1 MRCRGRPRLRR
12 AGPGLPSRKERKLA
26 TALFADVAGSTALAE
41 REDPEVVQA
50 LFERAFERAER
61 EIERHGGLLEKFI
74 GDAILAVFGVPVAHE
89 DDPER
94 AIRSALAVQAEIGA
108 LARELEGEGRPPL
121 ALRIGIETGA
131 ILVDVD
137 RVGGAR
143 HRMLTG
149 DAVNTAARLEQAA
162 GPGQVVVGPGAH
174 AATAELFEY
183 DALPPLDLRGKAAPV
198 PAWRAVRARPAV
210 RGVRTPLRFQAHLV
224 GRDAELR
231 SWRGRCADAR
241 TSGRPQ
247 LVTVVGPAGIGKSR
261 LAHEFLGRPRAR
273 RRSGEHPSGPL
284 RRVRERPV
292 LGPRGGDEGGVR
304 GAGRRSR
311 RRSSSCARA
320 TPSTGSSAART
331 SCRTSSRSSGPAA
344 SSASAGRI
352 SSTRWRRIL
361 ERMATA
367 APLVLVVEDAHWA
380 DDGLLDFLEHVA
392 AWATAPILLL
402 RARAAGPSRATGDW
416 APAGAGDDGRRR
428 SYVSIRSAR
437 RTRTSWCATSWPLT
451 CPPRCPG
458 SSSMP
463 APATRSSARRSCG
476 CSSTAASS
484 GTGRKGAS
492 ELDAPIETLEVPR
505 TIQGLLAARLDALT
519 AEEKA
524 LLQDASVVGR
534 TFWLGALE
542 ELRADDRD
550 RIPAVLGVLETMG
563 LVTRHAE
570 SRLSGEAEFA
580 FHHVLVRDVAYE
592 SLPKALRA
600 SKHVVTAHWAEAQA
614 GERRDEIAELLATHH
629 LQALHW
635 LDDLGEANGQRPAIE
650 REAFRWTRTAGERAR
665 RLWQQREAVGWLRS
679 ALDLGSRIGRDD
691 AELAPLWES
700 YAMASDGIA
709 TVPDVVGAWNEALL
723 RYERTGQEADVG
735 RVEASIASALT
746 WEEGAPE
753 TRRLAERAIARLE
766 PLGDGADLGFALYVL
781 GRHHLERGDLD
792 RAEPLLRRA
801 TAIAGR
807 VGDRP
812 AEARAAISLGWTLH
826 ARRRGDETIRLFDEA
841 LAIARSAGDLALLLD
856 ALEAVLSAAVEV
868 SGDYMRAEALNREA
882 IDVAGRAGNLVK
894 LARAQLNL
902 GYLLR
907 EIGRL
912 DEVEAPLLAAREAAD
927 TSGDSRDAA
936 WTWAV
941 AAIAAC
947 VRGQVRTCPQADRRV
962 PGPPRAR
969 RHHVRPVRGGGDGH
983 RRRLRRDGRGPR
995 RRGGG
1000 DPGGGAPRACATSA
1014 SRSGSA
1020 RSCCSSAWRPRSGPA
1035 GSPRLDSRATGS
1047 RSSPRRTSRRAR
1059 SSPGPT
1065 ACSSPTPR
1073 GLGPTSRTPPR
1084 GSRRSAGAGPRPV
1097 PARPRGRRTAP
1108 GERRGYA
1115 RRARVGDP
1123 SIVRRHALPG
1133 GTPAMTVEHLREQV
1147 LELLAG
1153 NGAHMP
1159 LEEAVAAFPDERH
1172 QRCARRTSRTP
1183 RGTCS
1188 STSGSPSTTSSST
1201 SRTGRTSSRAGRR
1214 STGRRPTRPRRAAD
1228 FAATLEGIRAD
1239 QEALRAIVA
1248 DPATDLLAPI
1258 PGTPGHTI
1266 LREIRLVADH
1276 TAYHVGEF
1284 AILRQVMGTWP
1295 PDRRG

>member
-1 MRCRGRPRLRR
+1 MSGSAPV
-12 AGPGLPSRKERKLA
+12 APTGPGLPSRKERKLA

-162 GPGQVVVGPGAH
+162 GPGQVVVGPSAH

-198 PAWRAVRARPAV
+198 PAWRAVRARPTV
-210 RGVRTPLRFQAHLV
+210 RGVRTPLRLQAHLV
-224 GRDAELR
+224 GRDAEL
-231 SWRGRCADAR
+231 SILAGALADAR

-261 LAHEFLGRPRAR
+261 LAHEFLGGLLRGDGRVSIRRGRCVAYGNVPYSALAEVMKAECGVRDDDAPAIVELRAR
-273 RRSGEHPSGPL
+273 DALHRL
-284 RRVRERPV
+284 F
-292 LGPRGGDEGGVR
+292 GGSHLLPHLLALV
-304 GAGRRSR
+304 GAGGEQRF
-311 RRSSSCARA
+311 
-320 TPSTGSSAART
+320 
-331 SCRTSSRSSGPAA
+331 
-344 SSASAGRI
+344 GREDLFDA
-352 SSTRWRRIL
+352 WRRIL

-367 APLVLVVEDAHWA
+367 APLVLVVEDAHWG

-402 RARAAGPSRATGDW
+402 ALARPDLLERRATWGAGGGRRRRPATVVRLDPLSE
-416 APAGAGDDGRRR
+416 ADADELVRDLMAAHLPSALSRLVLDAGAGNPLYCEEIVRMLVDRGVVRHGEEGR
-428 SYVSIRSAR
+428 
-437 RTRTSWCATSWPLT
+437 L
-451 CPPRCPG
+451 
-458 SSSMP
+458 
-463 APATRSSARRSCG
+463 
-476 CSSTAASS
+476 
-484 GTGRKGAS
+484 

-542 ELRADDRD
+542 ELRADGRD

-580 FHHVLVRDVAYE
+580 FHHILVRDVAYD

-600 SKHVVTAHWAEAQA
+600 SKHVVTAHWAEVQV

-629 LQALHW
+629 LQALRW

-650 REAFRWTRTAGERAR
+650 QEAFRWTRTAGERAR

-679 ALDLGSRIGRDD
+679 ALDLGARIGRDD

-753 TRRLAERAIARLE
+753 TRRLAKRAIARLE

-841 LAIARSAGDLALLLD
+841 LAIARAAGDLALLLD

-868 SGDYMRAEALNREA
+868 SGDYARAEALNREA

-912 DEVEAPLLAAREAAD
+912 DEVDAPLLAAREAAD

-947 VRGQVRTCPQADRRV
+947 VRGHVQPARKQIGEYRALLEHVDITSVPYVEEVTGIVDGYVAMGEGRDDEAAAILAAAHRGVRDERLSVWFGQVLLFECVAASVRAGRPAEAHLARDRLALLASSNV
-962 PGPPRAR
+962 PPRAFLAWADGLLEPDPAR
-969 RHHVRPVRGGGDGH
+969 ARPLLADAAVRLETLG
-983 RRRLRRDGRGPR
+983 RRLDLGRCLLDLAAVERRLGDDGDTLAARG
-995 RRGGG
+995 
-1000 DPGGGAPRACATSA
+1000 SEIL
-1014 SRSGSA
+1014 
-1020 RSCCSSAWRPRSGPA
+1020 RSCG
-1035 GSPRLDSRATGS
+1035 
-1047 RSSPRRTSRRAR
+1047 
-1059 SSPGPT
+1059 
-1065 ACSSPTPR
+1065 
-1073 GLGPTSRTPPR
+1073 
-1084 GSRRSAGAGPRPV
+1084 
-1097 PARPRGRRTAP
+1097 
-1108 GERRGYA
+1108 
-1115 RRARVGDP
+1115 
-1123 SIVRRHALPG
+1123 
-1133 GTPAMTVEHLREQV
+1133 
-1147 LELLAG
+1147 
-1153 NGAHMP
+1153 
-1159 LEEAVAAFPDERH
+1159 
-1172 QRCARRTSRTP
+1172 
-1183 RGTCS
+1183 
-1188 STSGSPSTTSSST
+1188 
-1201 SRTGRTSSRAGRR
+1201 
-1214 STGRRPTRPRRAAD
+1214 
-1228 FAATLEGIRAD
+1228 ATLFLEVHPR
-1239 QEALRAIVA
+1239 
-1248 DPATDLLAPI
+1248 
-1258 PGTPGHTI
+1258 
-1266 LREIRLVADH
+1266 
-1276 TAYHVGEF
+1276 
-1284 AILRQVMGTWP
+1284 
-1295 PDRRG
+1295 